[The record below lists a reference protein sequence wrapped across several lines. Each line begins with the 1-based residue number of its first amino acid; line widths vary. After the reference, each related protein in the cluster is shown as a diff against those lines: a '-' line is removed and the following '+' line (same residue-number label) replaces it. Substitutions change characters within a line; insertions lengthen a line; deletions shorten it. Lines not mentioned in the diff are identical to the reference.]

1 MMRSIVDVAYEGES
15 RPAAL
20 PNLRY
25 LGVGPD
31 PAQIIRDIPP
41 TEELIRED

>member
-1 MMRSIVDVAYEGES
+1 
-15 RPAAL
+15 L

-41 TEELIRED
+41 TAELIKPPC